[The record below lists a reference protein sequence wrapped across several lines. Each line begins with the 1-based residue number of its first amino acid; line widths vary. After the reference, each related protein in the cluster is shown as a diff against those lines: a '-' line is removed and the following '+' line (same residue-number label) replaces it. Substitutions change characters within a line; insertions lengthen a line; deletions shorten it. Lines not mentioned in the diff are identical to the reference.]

1 LLADPLNDRV
11 HAAMTAAADDTTPP
25 TERAEMLM
33 EIAMGLQNRP
43 RTPEYLTAAITL
55 YERAMSL
62 CPDDQ
67 ELLRAR
73 LTARKGTA
81 LQAVPTD
88 GTGSLELARIA
99 YDAAL
104 PVLTRL
110 GRPEECAEVEMNLGV
125 VLQSLAGT
133 GHARIT
139 DAIAAY
145 QRALAVFNGKRYP
158 IEFALLQSNLAT
170 AFLSVPSVDA
180 HGKIREA
187 LAVQAFEDAL
197 KVLNLIDHPAEY
209 AMLQNNLGNALQY
222 ASSTHTLE
230 NNLRALTAYD
240 EALKVRKRET
250 TPIEYANTIANKAN
264 CLRNLPDDVAR
275 PEQDNSANRISA
287 KALYAEAQAIFATHG
302 ETDRARLV
310 AEVLLEIEHENLAQ
324 DR

>member
-1 LLADPLNDRV
+1 MLADPLNDRV
-11 HAAMTAAADDTTPP
+11 RAALTAADNITTPP

-43 RTPEYLTAAITL
+43 RTPEYLTAAILL
-55 YERAMSL
+55 YERALSL
-62 CPDDQ
+62 CPDTE

-81 LQAVPTD
+81 LQAVPTE
-88 GTGSLELARIA
+88 GTESLELARIA

-110 GRPEECAEVEMNLGV
+110 GRPEERAEAEMNLGV
-125 VLQSLAGT
+125 VLQSLAGS

-180 HGKIREA
+180 HGKVREA

-275 PEQDNSANRISA
+275 PGQDNRANRMSA
-287 KALYAEAQAIFATHG
+287 KALYAEAQTIFATYG
-302 ETDRARLV
+302 ETSRAQLV
-310 AEVLLEIEHENLAQ
+310 AEALLEIEHDNLAQ
-324 DR
+324 ER